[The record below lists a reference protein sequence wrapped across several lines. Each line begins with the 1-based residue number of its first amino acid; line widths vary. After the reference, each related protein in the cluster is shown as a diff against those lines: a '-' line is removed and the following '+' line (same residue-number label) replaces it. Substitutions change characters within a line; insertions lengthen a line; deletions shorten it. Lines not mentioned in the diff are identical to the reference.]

1 MGQSVSLAAVSTGSA
16 SIDVKELDDLA
27 YEKSLSSARFMK
39 CIRARHKH
47 GLVVV
52 KVAMRPPPDFKL
64 TPYAKAIKRAYVL
77 HRLASLCTVC

>member
-16 SIDVKELDDLA
+16 SIEVKELDDLV

-47 GLVVV
+47 GLVII
-52 KVAMRPPPDFKL
+52 KVAMRPPADFKL
-64 TPYAKAIKRAYVL
+64 TKYAKAIKRM
-77 HRLASLCTVC
+77 

>member
-1 MGQSVSLAAVSTGSA
+1 MGQSVSISAVSAGAAILNT
-16 SIDVKELDDLA
+16 KELDDLS

-52 KVAMRPPPDFKL
+52 KVAMRPSLDFKL
-64 TPYAKAIKRAYVL
+64 TKYVKAIR
-77 HRLASLCTVC
+77 RE

>member
-1 MGQSVSLAAVSTGSA
+1 MGQNISVAALPPGSA
-16 SIDVKELDDLA
+16 SINVKELEDLS

-52 KVAMRPPPDFKL
+52 KVAVRPHATFKL
-64 TPYAKAIKRAYVL
+64 TRYTRAIKSECC
-77 HRLASLCTVC
+77 ASS